1 MSRIGRIYAAASSA
15 THDRYFIMKASRK
28 NNLNKIEQN
37 LKVYVEETSGPSTI
51 NPIEAIKRWGKAYK
65 AGSKRLKENEA
76 INNLFKKPSAMSQI
90 IDYVAGVL
98 KK

>member
-28 NNLNKIEQN
+28 DKLNKVEQN
-37 LKVYVEETSGPSTI
+37 LKRYVESTSGPSTT
-51 NPIEAIKRWGKAYK
+51 NPIKAIKRWGKAYK
-65 AGSKRLKENEA
+65 AGAKRLKENEA
-76 INNLFKKPSAMSQI
+76 INNLFKRPSAMSQI
-90 IDYVAGVL
+90 IDYFAGVI